1 MIMVNDRTN
10 GHLQKQQVCFAEAQ
24 QTEGEEEKFWM
35 CGGEAPDLHK
45 TSLGAEG

>member
-1 MIMVNDRTN
+1 MIEQMAIC
-10 GHLQKQQVCFAEAQ
+10 KSFAEAQ